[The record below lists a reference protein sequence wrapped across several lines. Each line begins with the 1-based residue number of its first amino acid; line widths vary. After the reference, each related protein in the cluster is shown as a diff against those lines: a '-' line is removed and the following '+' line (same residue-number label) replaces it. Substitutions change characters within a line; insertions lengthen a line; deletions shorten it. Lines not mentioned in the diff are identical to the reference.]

1 MYQVF
6 LGALATSIALSMG
19 ATSTLAADSTA
30 KVSQSLAPVYAN
42 AACAYVDADG
52 DGICDNC
59 DFAHGQGWGG
69 NFVDQDGDGV
79 CDNFANGQGC
89 GQGNGLGAGCG
100 GNFVDQ
106 DNDGVCDNFGSG
118 QGRGYGRGNGQGRGC
133 RGGRCW

>member
-79 CDNFANGQGC
+79 CDNAAS
-89 GQGNGLGAGCG
+89 GACPRVGA
-100 GNFVDQ
+100 
-106 DNDGVCDNFGSG
+106 
-118 QGRGYGRGNGQGRGC
+118 GYGRGCGRG
-133 RGGRCW
+133 RSW